1 MIDLSMENSM
11 SNAVEKLENEIA
23 SLSDHDLRAFRAWFQ
38 EFDAA
43 RWDKQL
49 ASDVQAGKLDGLAAE
64 AIEQYKSGQC
74 RKL

>member
-1 MIDLSMENSM
+1 MGKLSMENSM

-43 RWDKQL
+43 RWDKQF
-49 ASDVQAGKLDGLAAE
+49 ASDAQAGKLDGLAAE
-64 AIEQYKSGQC
+64 ALEHYKSGRC
-74 RKL
+74 RQI